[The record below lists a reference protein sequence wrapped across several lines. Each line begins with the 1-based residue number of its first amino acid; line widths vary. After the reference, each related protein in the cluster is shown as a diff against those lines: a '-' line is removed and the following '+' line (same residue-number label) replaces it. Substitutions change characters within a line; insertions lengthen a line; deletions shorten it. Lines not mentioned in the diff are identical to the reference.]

1 MDIKHT
7 AEPWVLF
14 EDKSRVG
21 VDLYIKANADAV
33 PFVAEM
39 LTGTADYDGNFD
51 IERSTM
57 YANAKRIVACVNAC
71 VDIPNEELE
80 EIAAEGGMLTPRQQ
94 IGDIAKERDTAW
106 EELRKIREAIKAN
119 PQESTFDEVV
129 KVANQCDELLAALKK
144 AQSFISEIN
153 NAGGKYAGLH
163 GDVVRD
169 SYAENT
175 AAIEVIESI
184 EGKF

>member
-39 LTGTADYDGNFD
+39 LTGTADYDSNFD

-57 YANAKRIVACVNAC
+57 YANAKRIVACLNAC

-119 PQESTFDEVV
+119 PEESTFDEVLSV
-129 KVANQCDELLAALKK
+129 LEQRDSLLHALKL
-144 AQSFISEIN
+144 ARAFIAN
-153 NAGGKYAGLH
+153 G
-163 GDVVRD
+163 
-169 SYAENT
+169 
-175 AAIEVIESI
+175 IEVGAIRMPDSSTPDPANETLPLI
-184 EGKF
+184 DAIIAKVEAA